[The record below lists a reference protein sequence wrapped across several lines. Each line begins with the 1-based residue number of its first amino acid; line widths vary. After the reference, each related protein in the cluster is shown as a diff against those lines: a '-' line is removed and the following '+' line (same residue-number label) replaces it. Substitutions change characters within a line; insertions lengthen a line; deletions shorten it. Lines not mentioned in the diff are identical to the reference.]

1 MRLLKLQIKNFIS
14 IKQASVDFED
24 LNDGVFLISGPTGSG
39 KSSMLDAIHWAL
51 FGKTLSSN
59 RAAVTKEIRSTYAPS
74 NEDTVVTLTFNQD
87 KVDYKVIR
95 TLKKDG
101 GTAIQLFAP
110 GIIYDKVKEANERLE
125 KIIGLTVKQFD
136 QMVMLEQGNFS
147 KFLLA
152 DSRTRAEILRDI
164 FDTQLFKD
172 IELRFKDRCSELK
185 TTILNSTE
193 LEQNLLQ
200 GEMLETVESA
210 IITTAET
217 IREEQDRLDELK
229 KRKESADTIL
239 PDMIVYDQEYA
250 AYQKAQKELEQ
261 LEQLK
266 TEVEPLYQKRNV
278 FNAYVG
284 ILDWYA
290 TYNRLKNELS
300 AAKEQEA
307 DYQKRI
313 AGVVV
318 DEELSGK
325 VAALQKRQT
334 ELTNL
339 LNLFSQVERYRGQID
354 EYTREMTELQDKQTS
369 LKASLADIEDA
380 KTTLRQRLET
390 RQAYDKAREA
400 VLNRDKERAQI
411 QSDISELEAFIEG
424 NKAVYT
430 QLLASKIIS
439 MSEPGKCPI
448 CGAPYTAEHAAQ
460 EAAGSSMD
468 AKQREL
474 EAKKNQLEGLKVRLE
489 SLPQLVE
496 PECTEVATFA
506 DLTAQWNDCMSKFSD
521 WSGQLYT
528 VEGRIKTI
536 EGSLATAKTELARL
550 DPDIAGVDRASLE
563 AEAEQVK
570 IEYSELWAKVDDN
583 EMAKRSR
590 NLLEGY
596 LKSVQDK
603 IQKLTADIQES
614 KSHPDALDDDAKE
627 LKDALS
633 HAAEVDDYRIH
644 LNDYLYKIQ
653 QYEML
658 RDNLMSVA
666 EPVNPHPGYT
676 KASCQQIID
685 EANIGIEEAIGRIS
699 ATKNALE
706 ARKELVK
713 RVKDI
718 RAEREKNT
726 AAYDEHT
733 YLYNLLSGKNS
744 SKISFETFVLHR
756 QLEWILQSSN
766 QYLHTLSA
774 GQFELQVKWESS
786 SGRTQGGLEITITD
800 HFTGSTRPAQTFSG
814 GELFMLSLSLSLG
827 LMTAID
833 SLFTARDLNLL
844 FVDEGFGTLDSDCL
858 SRTLMTLRDLKNIK
872 SVGIISHVQDL
883 IDTIPQGFIVEKTAT
898 GSRIKPFKNI

>member
-14 IKQASVDFED
+14 IKRADVDFEE

-39 KSSMLDAIHWAL
+39 KSSLLDAIHWAL

-59 RAAVTKEIRSTYAPS
+59 RAAVTKEIRSTYAPA

-87 KVDYKVIR
+87 KIDYKVVR

-101 GTAIQLFAP
+101 GTAVQLFAP
-110 GIIYDKVKEANERLE
+110 GIIYDKVKEANEHLE

-172 IELRFKDRCSELK
+172 IELRFKDKCSDLK
-185 TTILNSTE
+185 NTILNSTE
-193 LEQNLLQ
+193 LEKSLLQ
-200 GEMLETVESA
+200 GELLETVESA
-210 IITTAET
+210 ITLTSET
-217 IREEQDRLDELK
+217 IKEEQARLDELK
-229 KRKESADTIL
+229 KRKEDAQNIL
-239 PDMIVYDQEYA
+239 PAMIQYDQEYA
-250 AYQKAQKELEQ
+250 AYQKAQRELEQ

-266 TEVEPLYQKRNV
+266 VEVEALYAKRDV
-278 FNAYVG
+278 FTQYAG
-284 ILDWYA
+284 ILEWYA
-290 TYNRLKNELS
+290 SYNQIKTDLEK
-300 AAKEQEA
+300 AKSEEA
-307 DYQKRI
+307 DYKKRI
-313 AGVVV
+313 ASVVV

-325 VAALQKRQT
+325 VAELQQRQT
-334 ELTNL
+334 ELDNQ
-339 LNLFSQVERYRGQID
+339 LNVFSQIDRYQGQLTD
-354 EYTREMTELQDKQTS
+354 YDKEWTELTAQQSS
-369 LKASLADIEDA
+369 LKDSIAAVEET
-380 KTTLRQRLET
+380 KTTLRTRLET
-390 RQAYDKAREA
+390 RQAYDKARED
-400 VLNRDKERAQI
+400 VLRRDKERAQI
-411 QSDISELEAFIEG
+411 QSDITTLETFIDS
-424 NKAVYT
+424 NKAAYT
-430 QLLASKIIS
+430 KLLANKLVS
-439 MSEPGKCPI
+439 MSEEGVCPI

-460 EAAGSSMD
+460 EADGSSMD

-474 EAKKNQLEGLKVRLE
+474 EAKKNQLEGLKVQIE
-489 SLPQLVE
+489 NLPQLLE
-496 PECTEVATFA
+496 PECTESASFA
-506 DLTAQWNDCMSKFSD
+506 DLTAQWNDCMSRYSD
-521 WSGQLYT
+521 WSSQLYT
-528 VEGRIKTI
+528 VEGRIRTLEGSITSAKNEIARLEPEVVGKDRTTI
-536 EGSLATAKTELARL
+536 EQ
-550 DPDIAGVDRASLE
+550 E
-563 AEAEQVK
+563 AEAVK
-570 IEYSELWAKVDDN
+570 TQYSELWAKVDDN

-603 IQKLTADIQES
+603 IQKLTEDFNNA
-614 KSHPDALDDDAKE
+614 KTHPDALDDNAPE
-627 LKDALS
+627 LKDALAHS
-633 HAAEVDDYRIH
+633 ADVDDYKVH

-676 KASCQQIID
+676 RARCESLIE
-685 EANIGIEEAIGRIS
+685 EANIGIEEAISRIS
-699 ATKNALE
+699 DAKNALD

-713 RVKDI
+713 RIKDI
-718 RAEREKNT
+718 RMERDKNT
-726 AAYDEHT
+726 ATYDEYT

-774 GQFELQVKWESS
+774 GQFELQVRWESS

-883 IDTIPQGFIVEKTAT
+883 IDTIPQGFLVDKTAA
-898 GSRIKPFKNI
+898 GSRIKMFKNI

>member
-14 IKQASVDFED
+14 IKQASIDFEE

-39 KSSMLDAIHWAL
+39 KSSMLDAIHWVL

-59 RAAVTKEIRSTYAPS
+59 RATVTKEIRSTYAPA

-87 KVDYKVIR
+87 KIDYKVVR
-95 TLKKDG
+95 TLKRDG
-101 GTAIQLFAP
+101 GTAVQLFAP
-110 GIIYDKVKEANERLE
+110 GIIYDKVKEANEHLE

-172 IELRFKDRCSELK
+172 IELRFKDRCADLK
-185 TTILNSTE
+185 QTILNSTE
-193 LEQNLLQ
+193 LEQSLLQ
-200 GEMLETVESA
+200 GEMLETVQSQ
-210 IITTAET
+210 IMLTAET
-217 IREEQDRLDELK
+217 IKEEQARLDELK
-229 KRKESADTIL
+229 ASHKAAEDML
-239 PDMIVYDQEYA
+239 PDMVAYDQQYA
-250 AYQKAQKELEQ
+250 VYAKARKELEQ
-261 LEQLK
+261 LEALK
-266 TEVEPLYQKRNV
+266 AEVEELYKKRDV
-278 FNAYVG
+278 YMAYAS

-290 TYNRLKNELS
+290 SYNKTRQEYDKCV
-300 AAKEQEA
+300 ADEA

-313 AGVVV
+313 ASVVV

-325 VAALQKRQT
+325 VSGLQVRQS
-334 ELTNL
+334 ELTTQL
-339 LNLFSQVERYRGQID
+339 DAFAQLARQKEQLNSYYQEVAGLAD
-354 EYTREMTELQDKQTS
+354 EKTS
-369 LKASLADIEDA
+369 LEACLAAVQETKDNLKIRLDTRREFDQKKAEVIE
-380 KTTLRQRLET
+380 R
-390 RQAYDKAREA
+390 DKARARMQQDIEA
-400 VLNRDKERAQI
+400 
-411 QSDISELEAFIEG
+411 LETFIDG
-424 NKAVYT
+424 NKAIYSK
-430 QLLASKIIS
+430 LLARKLLD
-439 MSEPGKCPI
+439 MSEPGICPI
-448 CGAPYTAEHAAQ
+448 CGAVYTDEHAAV
-460 EAAGSSMD
+460 EASGSSID
-468 AKQREL
+468 SKQREL
-474 EAKKNQLEGLKVRLE
+474 ETKKNQLEGLRVQLDN
-489 SLPQLVE
+489 LPALQE
-496 PECTEVATFA
+496 PECTEAA
-506 DLTAQWNDCMSKFSD
+506 PYNDLLTQWNTTVAKYNEI
-521 WSGQLYT
+521 QAKLYE
-528 VEGRIKTI
+528 VDKK
-536 EGSLATAKTELARL
+536 LATLTGASEAAKREIANIELKVANLVEVDLQQEL
-550 DPDIAGVDRASLE
+550 DKVNA
-563 AEAEQVK
+563 
-570 IEYSELWAKVDDN
+570 EYSELWAKVDDN

-603 IQKLTADIQES
+603 MTTLKAELERLMALPES
-614 KSHPDALDDDAKE
+614 KSDDDAE
-627 LKDALS
+627 LKAALS
-633 HAAEVDDYRIH
+633 HAAQVDDYRVHI
-644 LNDYLYKIQ
+644 NDYLYKIQ

-658 RDNLMSVA
+658 RDNLLSVE
-666 EPVNPHPGYT
+666 EPVNPHPGHT
-676 KASCQQIID
+676 AASVKQLITD
-685 EANIGIEEAIGRIS
+685 TNIGIEESVRRIAEAQNS
-699 ATKNALE
+699 LD

-713 RVKDI
+713 RVSDI
-718 RAEREKNT
+718 RAERDKNT
-726 AAYDEHT
+726 KSYDQHM

-800 HFTGSTRPAQTFSG
+800 HFTGSTRPAQTYSG

-858 SRTLMTLRDLKNIK
+858 SRTLMTLRDLRNIK

-883 IDTIPQGFIVEKTAT
+883 IDTIPQGFLVEKTAA
-898 GSRIKPFKNI
+898 GSKIKLFKNI

>member
-14 IKQASVDFED
+14 IKQASVDFEE

-59 RAAVTKEIRSTYAPS
+59 RAAVTKEIRSTYAPA

-87 KVDYKVIR
+87 KVDYKVVR

-101 GTAIQLFAP
+101 GTAVQLFAP
-110 GIIYDKVKEANERLE
+110 GIIYDKVKEANEHLE

-172 IELRFKDRCSELK
+172 IEIRFKDRCANLK
-185 TTILNSTE
+185 NTILNSTE

-200 GEMLETVESA
+200 GEMLETIESA

-217 IREEQDRLDELK
+217 IREEQARLDELK
-229 KRKESADTIL
+229 KRKESADQIL
-239 PDMIVYDQEYA
+239 PDMIRYDQEYA

-266 TEVEPLYQKRNV
+266 SEVEVLYKKREV
-278 FNAYVG
+278 FNAYAG
-284 ILDWYA
+284 TLEWYG
-290 TYNRLKNELS
+290 TYNRLRNEL
-300 AAKEQEA
+300 AAAREQEA

-318 DEELSGK
+318 DEELSNK
-325 VAALQKRQT
+325 VAALQQRQS
-334 ELTNL
+334 EITNL
-339 LNLFSQVERYRGQID
+339 LNLFSQVERYRSQID
-354 EYTREMTELQDKQTS
+354 EYGSEMQELQDQRVS
-369 LKASLADIEDA
+369 LQASIAAIEET
-380 KTTLRQRLET
+380 KSVLKQRLDN
-390 RQAYDKAREA
+390 RRAFDQARAD
-400 VLNRDKERAQI
+400 VLARDKERAQI
-411 QSDISELEAFIEG
+411 QSDIDALTAFIEG

-430 QLLASKIIS
+430 QLLATKIIS

-448 CGAPYTAEHAAQ
+448 CGAPYTADHLAE
-460 EAAGSSMD
+460 ETSGSMD

-496 PECTEVATFA
+496 PECTEVVPFA
-506 DLTAQWNDCMSKFSD
+506 DLTAQWNDCVGKFND

-528 VEGRIKTI
+528 VEGKIKTI
-536 EGSLATAKTELARL
+536 EGSLSTAKSELARIE
-550 DPDIAGVDRASLE
+550 PDIVSIDKTTLE
-563 AEAEQVK
+563 AEAEAVK
-570 IEYSELWAKVDDN
+570 AEYSELWAKVDDN

-596 LKSVQDK
+596 LKSVQEK
-603 IQKLTADIQES
+603 IQKLSESLETA
-614 KSHPDALDDDAKE
+614 KSNPEALEEGSAE
-627 LKDALS
+627 LKEALS
-633 HAAEVDDYRIH
+633 HAADIDDYGVH

-658 RDNLMSVA
+658 RDNLMAVA

-676 KASCQQIID
+676 KASCQQIIE
-685 EANIGIEEAIGRIS
+685 EANIGIEEAISRIS
-699 ATKNALE
+699 AAKNSLD

-718 RAEREKNT
+718 RVEREKNT
-726 AAYDEHT
+726 ASYDTHT
-733 YLYNLLSGKNS
+733 YIYNLLSGKNS

-883 IDTIPQGFIVEKTAT
+883 IDTIPQGFLVEKTAS
-898 GSRIKPFKNI
+898 GSRIKPFKTI